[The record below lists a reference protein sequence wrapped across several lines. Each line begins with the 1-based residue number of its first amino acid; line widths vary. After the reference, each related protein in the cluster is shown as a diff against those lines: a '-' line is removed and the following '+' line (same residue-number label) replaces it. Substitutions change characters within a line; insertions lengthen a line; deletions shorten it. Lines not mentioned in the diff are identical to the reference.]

1 MTENRIK
8 ALKNIISMDYGTKY
22 MTLSN
27 NKEIGE
33 NLVEDLKTYF
43 ILLFKNKYKY
53 NYRILNKIT
62 ITDPITDKIYKKPDF
77 TADNLVTSSNYMYY
91 DLGEEKD
98 NNPEIKEIEK
108 YIKKI

>member
-33 NLVEDLKTYF
+33 NLVSCHYWQEHSK
-43 ILLFKNKYKY
+43 
-53 NYRILNKIT
+53 
-62 ITDPITDKIYKKPDF
+62 
-77 TADNLVTSSNYMYY
+77 
-91 DLGEEKD
+91 
-98 NNPEIKEIEK
+98 
-108 YIKKI
+108 